1 MRSCIVISRRERIMR
16 MWGLL
21 GGASAVR
28 RCWLIS
34 WMHFSRIWRKSSLG
48 TNCEGVHVCT
58 CVEGYASTHT
68 CCVYVR
74 EFEVSPPI
82 GLQRSS
88 QTTGRATNYLWSH
101 GPMVPWSHGYM
112 APWSHGPVATVDPVT
127 LPLAPHH
134 LVTPGTTHSSTDTI
148 KQPLQFIRTSV
159 FPYIASCVERWLEA
173 INE

>member
-48 TNCEGVHVCT
+48 TNYEGVHVCRCACVHVCT

-68 CCVYVR
+68 RCAYVR

-88 QTTGRATNYLWSH
+88 QITGRATNYLWSCGPMVPLSRGSMVLRSH
-101 GPMVPWSHGYM
+101 GPMVLWF
-112 APWSHGPVATVDPVT
+112 HGPVVTVDPVT

-134 LVTPGTTHSSTDTI
+134 LVTPGTTT
-148 KQPLQFIRTSV
+148 Q
-159 FPYIASCVERWLEA
+159 
-173 INE
+173 

>member
-34 WMHFSRIWRKSSLG
+34 WIHFSRIWRKSSLG

-68 CCVYVR
+68 RCAYVR

-88 QTTGRATNYLWSH
+88 QITGRATNYLWSC
-101 GPMVPWSHGYM
+101 GPMVPWSRGSMVLWSHSPVV
-112 APWSHGPVATVDPVT
+112 PWSHGPVVPWSRGPMVPWSRGPMVPWS
-127 LPLAPHH
+127 LLI
-134 LVTPGTTHSSTDTI
+134 L
-148 KQPLQFIRTSV
+148 
-159 FPYIASCVERWLEA
+159 
-173 INE
+173 